1 MVKAMTT
8 KIIGTGSYLPQK
20 RMTNEILSTIVD
32 TNDEWITTRTGIKE
46 RRIAEQGESI
56 VDMSAKAGK
65 NALENAG
72 IEASE
77 IDLILVATMSSNYA
91 LPNIASGV
99 QAILKAEHAVC
110 MDLNAA
116 CSGFVYAL
124 STANAYIQAGIYKT
138 VLLIGA
144 EMLSR
149 LVDWKDRG
157 TCILFGDGAGA
168 AIAKVVSNGR
178 MEQVLYSDGVK
189 GACLSMTELN
199 EKSESFIQMNGQ
211 EVFRFAVKKVP
222 ESIQILLKQSEIKKE
237 DVDFYILHQA
247 NIRIIRSVAE
257 RLKEP
262 LEKFPTNLE
271 WYGNTSAASIP
282 ILLDEQN
289 RKGILK
295 EGNNIILSGFG
306 GGLTWGSI
314 FLQW

>member
-8 KIIGTGSYLPQK
+8 KIIGTGSYLPERK
-20 RMTNEILSTIVD
+20 MTNDILSTIVD

-46 RRIAEQGESI
+46 RRIAKEQESI
-56 VDMSAKAGK
+56 IDMSAKAGEK
-65 NALENAG
+65 ALENAG
-72 IEASE
+72 MEAKE

-99 QAILKAEHAVC
+99 QAKLKAENAVC
-110 MDLNAA
+110 MDMNAA
-116 CSGFVYAL
+116 CSGFVYGL

-144 EMLSR
+144 ETLSR
-149 LVDWKDRG
+149 LIDWKDRG

-168 AIAKVVSNGR
+168 ALAKAVPDGR
-178 MEQVLYSDGVK
+178 LEQVLYSDGTK
-189 GACLSMTELN
+189 GACLSMTEPN
-199 EKSESFIQMNGQ
+199 EENKSFMQMNGQ

-222 ESIQILLKQSEIKKE
+222 ESIQCLLKQSEMVKE
-237 DVDFYILHQA
+237 NISFYLLHQA
-247 NIRIIRSVAE
+247 NVRIIRSVAE

-314 FLQW
+314 LLQW